1 MNRLYGRMVRSI
13 AIQRQHRMGSLH
25 SGGQTTDG
33 ITRTAFWQGRG
44 CMNCSCR
51 LIRGRFWCNH
61 RSANSSHGF
70 MARGV
75 AIQRYRRMGLL
86 DSGVKTVDGIV
97 RTTVWRDEECAN
109 GMYGPIRPS
118 ADGIASTAFWGDSG
132 HANSSHGLMVG
143 SINIQ
148 LYHRMSSSHPGKQ
161 TADGI
166 VRTVIWRDR
175 GHANSS
181 YGLI

>member
-1 MNRLYGRMVRSI
+1 MVRSI
-13 AIQRQHRMGSLH
+13 AIRRQHHMGSLH

-44 CMNCSCR
+44 CTNCSCG
-51 LIRGRFWCNH
+51 LIRGCFWCNH
-61 RSANSSHGF
+61 RSTNSSHGF

-75 AIQRYRRMGLL
+75 AIRRYQRMGLL

-97 RTTVWRDEECAN
+97 RATVWQDEECAN

-118 ADGIASTAFWGDSG
+118 ANGIASTAFWGDSG
-132 HANSSHGLMVG
+132 HVNSSHGLTVG

-148 LYHRMSSSHPGKQ
+148 RYRRMSSSHPGKQ

-166 VRTVIWRDR
+166 VRTMIWRDR
-175 GHANSS
+175 GCANSS
-181 YGLI
+181 YRLI